1 MPHYCFTNR
10 VREDA
15 LAEYKAAHAA
25 VWPEM
30 LAALRDA
37 GWRNYRLYLSPDGL
51 LVGHFEADDYDA
63 AQAAM
68 ARTAVNAQWQAHM
81 EQFFA
86 DPGNP
91 DENFRLLQEVFHLE
105 SQLDAA
111 GLPRS
116 SS

>member
-1 MPHYCFTNR
+1 MPHYCFINR

-15 LAEYKAAHAA
+15 LAEYKEAHAA

-63 AQAAM
+63 AQRQWHAPPSTRSGR
-68 ARTAVNAQWQAHM
+68 RTW
-81 EQFFA
+81 
-86 DPGNP
+86 
-91 DENFRLLQEVFHLE
+91 
-105 SQLDAA
+105 
-111 GLPRS
+111 S
-116 SS
+116 SSLPPRDTRTRTSTSCRKYST